1 MADVAVA
8 SRRAKNRRM
17 RAAVSTAQDESAGPL
32 GVLGTR
38 RRTWRVLGLVGVLLG
53 VTYLLL
59 QHTDALQA
67 PGLDRPVWLPWWS
80 MVLMFA
86 AAEAVVLHIQV
97 QREAQTVSLSEIP
110 LVVGL
115 FMAEP
120 AALLVGRVLGS
131 FLVFTLQRRQAPIK
145 VAFNTALVLA
155 SGSLALFVWSLT
167 YADISTGPQAWA
179 GVFAALVAAGT
190 FDAIATTMA
199 IACYENSV
207 KLRRVLRE
215 IAAAGVLAAAV
226 GTVGLVAATA
236 ISYDV
241 RSAFLVEAAGAL
253 LLLAYRAYASLRERH
268 ESLEQ
273 LYHFSEVVSGA
284 HDVDTVLRSVLEQA
298 RQLLRADRAEFL
310 GADFPGALAPHRM
323 TLLGDGFQ
331 RVPVTEGQLNDPVVE
346 RVRKHRRSI
355 LIARNTRESTQRA
368 WLDEHGLREAILVPL
383 HMDGAIVGTLSVANR
398 LGEVRG
404 YDSGDVRLLETV
416 ANHAGVALKSG
427 SLIARLSHEAH
438 HDTLTGLPNRHLLQQ
453 ELDAAISDVR
463 TGRSVGCAVMISDLN
478 GFKEV
483 NDTLGHQHG
492 DELLRTV
499 ARQFVVAAA
508 GRALVARL
516 GGDEFA
522 MLLTDVVDAG
532 AATALADE
540 LIASLASP
548 TRVDGVSVEV
558 SASIGV
564 AMAPAH
570 AEDASG
576 LLKRADV
583 AMYAAKANGGGVRL
597 YDDGLQAAASPSRLT
612 LVSDLR
618 EAIKDGGIEA
628 WVQPKAALADGR
640 VVGVEALARW
650 RHPVDGVRGPA
661 EFLPIAEA
669 NGMIGGLTEA
679 MLDAALSACAAWQ
692 HSGIETGVAVNVS
705 PRSLKDPS
713 FVDTVDA
720 ALARAGVQANLLTI
734 EITETS
740 LMADSPQAIELLYR
754 LSALGVRLSIDD
766 FGTGYSSLAY
776 LRRLPVDEVK
786 LDREFISRIVAEPKV
801 MMIVRSIADL
811 ATNMGIAIVAEG
823 VEDEATWNALAEL
836 GVQAAQGYHLGRP
849 MPAEEFVDWSNR
861 YHAGL
866 IAGPRLGI
874 AKVPGRRRKNSSNVV

>member
-1 MADVAVA
+1 M
-8 SRRAKNRRM
+8 
-17 RAAVSTAQDESAGPL
+17 
-32 GVLGTR
+32 
-38 RRTWRVLGLVGVLLG
+38 RVLGLVGALLG
-53 VTYLLL
+53 ITYLLL
-59 QHTDALQA
+59 THTPAL
-67 PGLDRPVWLPWWS
+67 DTPVLGPVQLPWWS
-80 MVLMFA
+80 LVLMFA

-115 FMAEP
+115 FMADP
-120 AALLVGRVLGS
+120 MALLVGRTLGS
-131 FLVFTLQRRQAPIK
+131 FMVFTLQRRQAPIK

-155 SGSLALFVWSLT
+155 SGSLALTVWSLT
-167 YADISTGPQAWA
+167 WADIDTGPQAWA

-199 IACYENSV
+199 IACYESSV

-215 IAAAGVLAAAV
+215 IAAAGVLAASV

-241 RSAFLVEAAGAL
+241 RSAFLVEASGAL

-298 RQLLRADRAEFL
+298 RELLRADRAEFL
-310 GADFPGALAPHRM
+310 AYDFPGALAPHRM
-323 TLLGDGFQ
+323 TLLSDGFQ
-331 RVPVTEGQLNDPVVE
+331 RVAATEGQTHDLVVDE
-346 RVRKHRRSI
+346 VRDSRRSV
-355 LIARNTRESTQRA
+355 LVARNTRNSGQRE
-368 WLDEHGLREAILVPL
+368 WLDTHGLREAIVVPL

-404 YDSGDVRLLETV
+404 YDQGDVRLLETV

-453 ELDAAISDVR
+453 ELDVAIAAIR
-463 TGRSVGCAVMISDLN
+463 AGRSAGCAVMISDLN

-499 ARQFVVAAA
+499 ARSFVMASA

-522 MLLTDVVDAG
+522 MLLTDVSDA
-532 AATALADE
+532 ATATALAED
-540 LIASLASP
+540 LVASLNQP
-548 TRVDGVSVEV
+548 TRIDGVSVQV
-558 SASIGV
+558 SASVGV

-597 YDDGLQAAASPSRLT
+597 YDDGLQEAANPSRLT

-618 EAIKDGGIEA
+618 TAIKNGGIEA

-640 VVGVEALARW
+640 VTGVEALARW
-650 RHPVDGVRGPA
+650 RHPVDGVRGPG
-661 EFLPIAEA
+661 EFLAIAEA
-669 NGMIGGLTEA
+669 NGMIGALTEA
-679 MLDAALSACAAWQ
+679 MLDAALSGCASWQ
-692 HSGIETGVAVNVS
+692 AEGITTGVAVNVS
-705 PRSLKDPS
+705 PRSLKDPG
-713 FVDTVDA
+713 FIDTVAA
-720 ALARAGVQANLLTI
+720 ALERSGVDASLLTI

-740 LMADSPQAIELLYR
+740 LMADSPQAIDLLYR
-754 LSALGVRLSIDD
+754 LNALGVRLSIDD

-786 LDREFISRIVAEPKV
+786 LDREFTSRIVAEPKV

-811 ATNMGIAIVAEG
+811 ATNMGISIVAEG
-823 VEDEATWNALAEL
+823 VEDEATWNALADL
-836 GVQAAQGYHLGRP
+836 GVQSAQGYHLGRP
-849 MPAEEFVDWSNR
+849 MPATEFAEWSR
-861 YHAGL
+861 QYHAGML
-866 IAGPRLGI
+866 AGPRAGYGML
-874 AKVPGRRRKNSSNVV
+874 PGRRRRDNSNVA

>member
-1 MADVAVA
+1 MAALA
-8 SRRAKNRRM
+8 SASYG
-17 RAAVSTAQDESAGPL
+17 A
-32 GVLGTR
+32 R
-38 RRTWRVLGLVGVLLG
+38 RRTIRVLALIGALLGITYVLL
-53 VTYLLL
+53 T
-59 QHTDALQA
+59 QTAALDTA
-67 PGLDRPVWLPWWS
+67 RLFENAGESSILGPPVLLPWWS
-80 MVLMFA
+80 LVLMFA

-120 AALLVGRVLGS
+120 VSLLVGRTLGS

-155 SGSLALFVWSLT
+155 SGSIALTVWSLT
-167 YADISTGPQAWA
+167 FAEIQSGPQAWA

-215 IAAAGVLAAAV
+215 IASAGTLAAAV

-298 RQLLRADRAEFL
+298 RELLRADRAEFL
-310 GADFPGALAPHRM
+310 GANFPGALAPHRM
-323 TLLGDGFQ
+323 TLLSDGFQ
-331 RVPVTEGQLNDPVVE
+331 QGEPASRIQYSPATEGQADDPVVLE
-346 RVRKHRRSI
+346 VRRERRSI
-355 LIARNTRESTQRA
+355 LIVRNTRDSAQRK
-368 WLDEHGLREAILVPL
+368 WLDKHGLREAILVPL

-404 YDSGDVRLLETV
+404 YDQGDVRLLETV

-453 ELDAAISDVR
+453 ELDAAIADVR
-463 TGRSVGCAVMISDLN
+463 AGRSRGCAVMISDLN

-499 ARQFVVAAA
+499 ARSFVVAAA

-522 MLLTDVVDAG
+522 MLITDVDDA
-532 AATALADE
+532 AAAFTLASE
-540 LIASLASP
+540 IVNSLTSP
-548 TRVDGVSVEV
+548 TRIDGVSVEV

-564 AMAPAH
+564 AMAPSH

-597 YDDGLQAAASPSRLT
+597 YDDGLQEAANPSRLT

-618 EAIKDGGIEA
+618 SAIRDGGIEA

-640 VVGVEALARW
+640 VTGVEALARW
-650 RHPVDGVRGPA
+650 RHPVDGVRSPA
-661 EFLPIAEA
+661 EFLAVAEA
-669 NGMIGGLTEA
+669 NGMIGALTEA
-679 MLDAALSACAAWQ
+679 MLDSALSACASWLAE
-692 HSGIETGVAVNVS
+692 GVTTGVAVNVS

-713 FVDTVDA
+713 FVDTVA
-720 ALARAGVQANLLTI
+720 EALRRSGVAANLLTI

-740 LMADSPQAIELLYR
+740 LMADSPQAIDLLYR
-754 LSALGVRLSIDD
+754 LSGLGVRLSIDD

-786 LDREFISRIVAEPKV
+786 LDREFTSRIVAEPKV

-836 GVQAAQGYHLGRP
+836 GVQSAQGYHLGRP
-849 MPAEEFVDWSNR
+849 MPAEDFVDWSNR
-861 YHAGL
+861 YHAAL
-866 IAGPRLGI
+866 PATPR
-874 AKVPGRRRKNSSNVV
+874 ADVKVPGRRRRNSAGVA

>member
-1 MADVAVA
+1 MANVAIVTRR
-8 SRRAKNRRM
+8 SRARRD
-17 RAAVSTAQDESAGPL
+17 AAMTETAVGA
-32 GVLGTR
+32 R
-38 RRTWRVLGLVGVLLG
+38 RRTLRVLALVGALLGLTYVLL
-53 VTYLLL
+53 T
-59 QHTDALQA
+59 HTPAL
-67 PGLDRPVWLPWWS
+67 DTPVLGPVQLPWWS

-115 FMAEP
+115 FMADP
-120 AALLVGRVLGS
+120 LALLIGRTLGS
-131 FLVFTLQRRQAPIK
+131 LLVFTLQRRQAPIK

-155 SGSLALFVWSLT
+155 SGSLALTVWSLT
-167 YADISTGPQAWA
+167 WAEIDTGPQAWA

-199 IACYENSV
+199 IACYESSV

-236 ISYDV
+236 IYYDV

-310 GADFPGALAPHRM
+310 AFDFPGQLAPHRM
-323 TLLGDGFQ
+323 TLRGDGFQ
-331 RVPVTEGQLNDPVVE
+331 RVAGTHEAQISDSVIEQVRE
-346 RVRKHRRSI
+346 SRVSV
-355 LIARNTRESTQRA
+355 LVARNTRISGQRE
-368 WLDEHGLREAILVPL
+368 WLDEHGLREAIVVPL
-383 HMDGAIVGTLSVANR
+383 HMDGAVVGTLSVANR

-404 YDSGDVRLLETV
+404 YDAGDVRLLDTV

-453 ELDAAISDVR
+453 ELDIAIAAVR
-463 TGRSVGCAVMISDLN
+463 AGRSAGCAVMISDLN

-492 DELLRTV
+492 DELLRMV
-499 ARQFVVAAA
+499 ARSFVVASA

-522 MLLTDVVDAG
+522 MLLTDVDDPTI
-532 AATALADE
+532 ATALAEE
-540 LIASLASP
+540 LVDSLKVP
-548 TRVDGVSVEV
+548 TRIDGVSVEV
-558 SASIGV
+558 SCSLGV

-597 YDDGLQAAASPSRLT
+597 YDDGLQEAANPSRLT

-618 EAIKDGGIEA
+618 SAIKDGGIEA
-628 WVQPKAALADGR
+628 WVQPKAALSDGR
-640 VVGVEALARW
+640 VTGVEALARW

-661 EFLPIAEA
+661 EFLAIAEA
-669 NGMIGGLTEA
+669 NGMIGALTEA
-679 MLDAALSACAAWQ
+679 MLDTALAACATWQ
-692 HSGIETGVAVNVS
+692 ESGLGTGVAVNVS
-705 PRSLKDPS
+705 ARSLKDPS
-713 FVDTVDA
+713 FVDTVAA
-720 ALARAGVQANLLTI
+720 ALARSGVEARLLTI

-740 LMADSPQAIELLYR
+740 LMADSPQAIDLLYR
-754 LSALGVRLSIDD
+754 LNALGVRLSIDD

-786 LDREFISRIVAEPKV
+786 LDREFTSRIVAEPKV

-811 ATNMGIAIVAEG
+811 ASNMGIEIVAEG

-836 GVQAAQGYHLGRP
+836 GVQCAQGYHLGRP
-849 MPAEEFVDWSNR
+849 MPAEDFPDWSAR

-866 IAGPRLGI
+866 IAGPRSEG
-874 AKVPGRRRKNSSNVV
+874 AKVPGRRRRNISNVG